1 MNIEQLRNAWIEAGQ
16 KVSDIQNQ
24 IQTAL
29 VDDSITVDV
38 INDLK
43 NKLETAKAKR
53 DLAKQQLDEA
63 EANAKNLEPASEP
76 KISRQEVPENMVKQF
91 AKDFKDLMTGKFQPQ
106 NAIGSDLDADGNG
119 AGLTI
124 PQDIQTNINALK
136 RQYNSLEQYVEVI
149 PVSTLS
155 GSRVLEKWTDVTPFA
170 NIDDEFGTIGN
181 NDDPNFKL
189 IKYLIKRYAGIST
202 LSNTLLKDTAEQLVA
217 YIEQWLAKKQVVTRN
232 NAILAELA
240 KLPNNQKK
248 TIKDIDGIKDIF
260 NTQLDPA
267 LHATTKFYTNQSG
280 FNVLDKVKDSNGRY
294 LLQPMV
300 VADSFAPMSTTGQTL
315 KQVPSLLGKEL
326 VVISDRW
333 LPNGGTASTP
343 TYPLYIGDMA
353 ETVKLFDRE
362 RLSLM
367 STNVGA
373 GAFETDTTKIRA
385 IDRFDVQLWDTE
397 AMVVASFA
405 GIADQSGSTSGTTA
419 S

>member
-29 VDDSITVDV
+29 VDDSITVDA

-106 NAIGSDLDADGNG
+106 NAIGSSLDSDGNG

-136 RQYNSLEQYVEVI
+136 RQYNSLEQYVGVI
-149 PVSTLS
+149 PVSTSS
-155 GSRVLEKWTDVTPFA
+155 GSRVLEKWTDVTPFT

-181 NDDPNFKL
+181 NDDPNFTL
-189 IKYLIKRYAGIST
+189 VKYMIKRYAGIST
-202 LSNTLLKDTAEQLVA
+202 LSNTLLKDTAEQIVA

-232 NAILAELA
+232 NAILAALD
-240 KLPNNQKK
+240 KLPNVQKK

-267 LHATTKFYTNQSG
+267 LRATTRFYTNQSG
-280 FNVLDKVKDSNGRY
+280 FNVLDKVKDSDGRY

-300 VADSFAPMSTTGQTL
+300 VADSFAPTSPTGQTL
-315 KQVPSLLGKEL
+315 KQVPSLFGKEL

-333 LPNGGTASTP
+333 LPNGGTASNP

-353 ETVKLFDRE
+353 EAVKLFDRE

-385 IDRFDVQLWDTE
+385 IDRFDVELWDTE

-405 GIADQSGSTSGTTA
+405 GIADQTQSTSGTTA